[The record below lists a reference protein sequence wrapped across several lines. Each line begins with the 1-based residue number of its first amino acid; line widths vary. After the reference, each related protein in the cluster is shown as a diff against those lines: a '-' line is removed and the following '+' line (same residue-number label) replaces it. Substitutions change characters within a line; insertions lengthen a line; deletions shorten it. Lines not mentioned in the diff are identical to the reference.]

1 MKNNILILIAI
12 AVGLTQTSCYINNDL
27 MLKTDRSFV
36 YDEIPQNANEEYV
49 LSPNDFLEMRLFA
62 NKGFLIIDISSGAE
76 ERAGGAMAVGR
87 NFITYPIYENG
98 DVKLPIINYV
108 NLTGMTIKEAEKYLE
123 GLYSEYYVDPYVQL
137 MVTNRRVFVFPGG
150 GGDAKVIPILNNNI
164 TLLEAITLA
173 GGLPKRGRAKKI
185 KLIREVDNKHEV
197 YLIDLSDIS
206 GLKYADIIVQAND
219 IIYVEP
225 VPQIA
230 QEILQ
235 EITPILSLVS
245 SLFIIYLTIQNI
257 K

>member
-1 MKNNILILIAI
+1 MKNKIIVFLALI
-12 AVGLTQTSCYINNDL
+12 VGLTQTSCYINNDL
-27 MLKTDRSFV
+27 MLKTDRKFV
-36 YDEIPQNANEEYV
+36 YNDIPKTVNEEYV

-98 DVKLPIINYV
+98 DVKMPIIGYV

-123 GLYSEYYVDPYVQL
+123 EQYAEYYVDPYVQL
-137 MVTNRRVFVFPGG
+137 MVVNRRVFVFPGG
-150 GGDAKVIPILNNNI
+150 GGDAKVIPLMNNNI

-173 GGLPKRGRAKKI
+173 GGLHKRGRAKKI
-185 KLIREVDNKHEV
+185 KLIREVGDKHEV

-206 GLKYADIIVQAND
+206 GLQYADLIVQAND

-230 QEILQ
+230 QELLQ

-245 SLFIIYLTIQNI
+245 SLFIIYLTLQNI